1 MRKVFTLLLMSI
13 ITSIGV
19 WAQEEATASAKFSVD
34 GDALIVTGQGD
45 LTTQNITMN
54 MGKIFTNDAA
64 GNVFSDDNGT
74 SVTEGSAYNSSSTY
88 YESSYSYTPTT
99 VTVPTVNEGPF
110 GYVTTTN
117 KWQEDN
123 LGDLYS
129 GYYSSGDK
137 TIHLQSK
144 VTALSSIDLR
154 SADATNY
161 PNKSYYFKYTGEGF
175 TGEKTIAVNNLET
188 ENVTWLTLE
197 QLKVYYTTE
206 TKYYIKEDN
215 IFVSTDGGSTFN
227 ARPNS
232 GTEYTYNT
240 GEKFYKRSVTYVAI
254 EDNTTYFEKNSTY
267 ITDKNETNLFV
278 DLLNAKILEG
288 AEDGA
293 NNGVTTKFKTVR
305 FENEDSSKPLIINDD
320 IVHAILFPTKDSYKK
335 KNNSIVTL
343 DLGAATNNDLTAET
357 FKYSYF
363 RGNMTY
369 LTLPL
374 TKKTEVK
381 NEKTNTDEYKMVLP
395 GYVLSGYENANLKTV
410 TIPEGYDRL
419 GDNAFK
425 GQKNVETFNLPSSLK
440 LIGESAFENCGAL
453 TSIMLN
459 KGLENIGKRAFVG
472 TNLTDITFP
481 STLRIINDAAF
492 ADLRIEDLK
501 FNAGLKYIGNTAF
514 GLNSAITL
522 NTIQIPAS
530 VKYIGPFAFNFREY
544 QDVFFLGAD
553 APIMPIGN
561 STYNNWENG
570 TAFSAHTLM
579 GNDGFQPGMPG
590 KMPTVDDMKDD
601 TSSGYANRENYYNNG
616 YYFAI
621 LHFPT
626 GLDKDQQ
633 AKYTDITRVYKH
645 RGDNVG
651 SSYDVG
657 QEKED
662 LTFGGFNAYKTVD
675 YGYEDTYLGSQ
686 YVWPS
691 QSQWNRSYVVN
702 SLGYNWD
709 GKTEYRTTLSDED
722 LKVLAYA
729 GYKLATDDHPST
741 EDGYYTMDDLQK
753 IAHMGTRQFVLTNAD
768 TKKDEKPEEEPVY
781 PISMKGNNWWTICVP
796 FNMTKAQVDKVFG
809 PNTHVCRFSSVTRT
823 DDGNGNKSITLRFQ
837 NDVYATK
844 WTRNAETLAYNK
856 ESGSPANDD
865 IVIYSHE
872 AYMIYPTK
880 GSEDANGM
888 YNIKDY
894 KLETGSP
901 LPTIIKANANET
913 ENADQTEY
921 RFVGNYVTEV
931 STGTAT
937 NADAGVATA
946 AYETVTIPQYSYIYA
961 KKKNDTAYK
970 FWFFTG
976 TQMAWSPN
984 KCVVQATAR
993 DGGAQDYSNFFGGNA
1008 NNSKV
1013 SQVSLFGEDGTV
1025 TEIENVTIIAGE
1037 GENAQIVYNLNGQV
1051 VSSNG
1056 NTDRL
1061 AKGVYIKG
1069 GKKFMVK

>member
-19 WAQEEATASAKFSVD
+19 WAQEEATASANFIVSDD
-34 GDALIVTGQGD
+34 GKTLTVSGKGD
-45 LTTQNITMN
+45 LTTLN
-54 MGKIFTNDAA
+54 MTATELSFTADGLSNVKTTNSQWGTPATNPYNSETTYYAYHYVETQVEADALEGETVTYSWTAA
-64 GNVFSDDNGT
+64 GLNLYYTSDNGSTWTHVTSESSVDVNGEWSNGREYSKYSTTDNGT
-74 SVTEGSAYNSSSTY
+74 ERIPLADFKSGGY
-88 YESSYSYTPTT
+88 Y
-99 VTVPTVNEGPF
+99 
-110 GYVTTTN
+110 TTTITG
-117 KWQEDN
+117 DN
-123 LGDLYS
+123 ITFNWS
-129 GYYSSGDK
+129 
-137 TIHLQSK
+137 
-144 VTALSSIDLR
+144 
-154 SADATNY
+154 ATNY
-161 PNKSYYFKYTGEGF
+161 YKKTEEGYQAMTQGE
-175 TGEKTIAVNNLET
+175 A
-188 ENVTWLTLE
+188 
-197 QLKVYYTTE
+197 Y
-206 TKYYIKEDN
+206 D
-215 IFVSTDGGSTFN
+215 S
-227 ARPNS
+227 
-232 GTEYTYNT
+232 
-240 GEKFYKRSVTYVAI
+240 
-254 EDNTTYFEKNSTY
+254 NTTYYKSVFGVVTEAEMQESGY
-267 ITDKNETNLFV
+267 LDYVTDSFV
-278 DLLNAKILEG
+278 NLLNAKILERATVASG
-288 AEDGA
+288 S
-293 NNGVTTKFKTVR
+293 VTNTFETVR
-305 FENEDSSKPLIINDD
+305 FVNEGSSTPLIINDD
-320 IVHAILFPTKDSYKK
+320 IVQAILFPTKDWGSNIIGKE

-343 DLGAATNNDLTAET
+343 DLGQATIENLTSYT
-357 FKYSYF
+357 FIQKDN
-363 RGNMTY
+363 GNQLANMAN

-374 TKKTEVK
+374 TKMTSVYSESSKK
-381 NEKTNTDEYKMVLP
+381 DEDKMVLP
-395 GYVLSGYENANLKTV
+395 TKVLEHYSNYTPGNGQANLVTV
-410 TIPEGYDRL
+410 TIPDGYDRL
-419 GDNAFK
+419 AEKAFYSNA
-425 GQKNVETFNLPSSLK
+425 QITTFNLPSSLK

-453 TSIMLN
+453 TSITLN
-459 KGLENIGKRAFVG
+459 EGLENIGKRAFVG
-472 TNLTDITFP
+472 TNLTEISFP
-481 STLRIINDAAF
+481 HSLRIINDAAF
-492 ADLRIEDLK
+492 ADLKDIKDLK
-501 FNAGLKYIGNTAF
+501 FNAGLYYIGNTAF

-530 VKYIGPFAFNFREY
+530 VKFIGACAFYGREY
-544 QDVFFLGAD
+544 KDVYFLGEN
-553 APIMPIGN
+553 APIMPMGGSVYIN
-561 STYNNWENG
+561 DADKKN
-570 TAFSAHTLM
+570 TAFPANILM
-579 GNDGFQPGMPG
+579 GNNGFNKGTKG
-590 KMPTVDDMKDD
+590 KMPTVDDMVDD
-601 TSSGYANRENYYNNG
+601 ADSGYANRENYHNNG

-621 LHFPT
+621 LHFPI
-626 GLDKDQQ
+626 GLTDEQR
-633 AKYTDITRVYKH
+633 AKYTDITRVYKTH
-645 RGDNVG
+645 RDANGNFYYAQSENPDSYDTVG
-651 SSYDVG
+651 S
-657 QEKED
+657 EAET
-662 LTFGGFNAYKTVD
+662 LTFGACTASTKVA

-686 YVWPS
+686 YIWPS
-691 QSQWNRSYVVN
+691 QQQWNRSYAVN
-702 SLGYNWD
+702 SHGYNWD
-709 GKTEYRTTLSDED
+709 GVTPYRTTLSEED
-722 LKVLAYA
+722 KQVLAYA
-729 GYKLATDDHPST
+729 GYKEATEEHPST
-741 EDGYYTMDDLQK
+741 EDGYYTMDELQK

-781 PISMKGNNWWTICVP
+781 PISVKGSNWWTICVP
-796 FNMTKAQVDKVFG
+796 FNMTKAQVDEVFG
-809 PNTHVCRFSSVTRT
+809 EGTHVCRFSSVTRT
-823 DDGNGNKSITLRFQ
+823 DDGKGNKSITLRFQ

-844 WTRNAETLAYNK
+844 WTRDAKTLAYNK

-880 GSEDANGM
+880 SSEDANGM

-961 KKKNDTAYK
+961 KKKNDAAYK

-1008 NNSKV
+1008 NSSKV